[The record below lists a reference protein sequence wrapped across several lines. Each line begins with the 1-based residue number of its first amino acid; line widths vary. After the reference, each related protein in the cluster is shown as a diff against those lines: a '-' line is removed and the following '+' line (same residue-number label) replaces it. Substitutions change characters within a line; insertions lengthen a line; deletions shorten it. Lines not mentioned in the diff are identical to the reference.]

1 MLIIAHRGASGEF
14 PEGSQ
19 LAYEQALTQGA
30 DGFECDLRL
39 TKDNQIICYHDS
51 NTKRLSNIDLKI
63 ADTTY
68 AQLAQSI
75 SPYPFEQL
83 LKLAIANKK
92 DLVIEFKHPVPT
104 AGRVE
109 KLTHKLLKQY
119 KDEIKS
125 AGISITLIS
134 FSYFATL
141 RNMFASQGLYQ
152 SGLLI
157 NNKFYAKISPTKI
170 AAVDIKLLSK
180 NPDIAVRYKKRGIK
194 LYIWTVN
201 TESDLKLCEKLGAT
215 AVITDYPA
223 RTRKLL
229 GYP

>member
-14 PEGSQ
+14 SEGSQ
-19 LAYEQALTQGA
+19 LTYEQAIDQGV

-51 NTKRLSNIDLKI
+51 NTKRLSGIDLKI
-63 ADTTY
+63 ADTTF
-68 AQLAQSI
+68 AQLSQSI

-83 LKLAIANKK
+83 LKLALANKK

-109 KLTHKLLKQY
+109 KLTHSLLKQY

-125 AGISITLIS
+125 AGIQITLIS

-141 RNMFASQGLYQ
+141 SNIFMSRGLYQ
-152 SGLLI
+152 CGLI
-157 NNKFYAKISPTKI
+157 ISNKFYAKIIPTNI

-180 NPDIAVRYKKRGIK
+180 YPDIAVRYKKRGKK

-215 AVITDYPA
+215 AVITDFPK
-223 RTRKLL
+223 RIIESRK
-229 GYP
+229 

>member
-19 LAYEQALTQGA
+19 LAYEQAIDQGA

-63 ADTTY
+63 ADTSF

-83 LKLAIANKK
+83 LKLALANKK

-109 KLTHKLLKQY
+109 RLTHNLLKQY
-119 KDEIKS
+119 EDQIKS
-125 AGISITLIS
+125 SGIQITLIS

-141 RNMFASQGLYQ
+141 RNIFMSRGLYK

-157 NNKFYAKISPTKI
+157 NNKFYAKIMPTKI
-170 AAVDIKLLSK
+170 AAVDIVLLRK
-180 NPDIAVRYKKRGIK
+180 NPDIALRYKKRGIK

-201 TESDLKLCEKLGAT
+201 TESDLKLCEKLGAD
-215 AVITDYPA
+215 AVITDYPKFLS
-223 RTRKLL
+223 TKLR
-229 GYP
+229 

>member
-1 MLIIAHRGASGEF
+1 MLIIAHRGASGDF

-19 LAYEQALTQGA
+19 LAYEQAIDQGA

-51 NTKRLSNIDLKI
+51 NTKRLSGIDLEI
-63 ADTTY
+63 AKSSFD
-68 AQLAQSI
+68 QLNQGNSI
-75 SPYPFEQL
+75 YPFEQL
-83 LKLAIANKK
+83 LKLALENKK

-109 KLTHKLLKQY
+109 KLTHSLLKQY

-125 AGISITLIS
+125 AGIRITLIS

-141 RNMFASQGLYQ
+141 RNIFMSRGLYQ

-157 NNKFYAKISPTKI
+157 NNKFYAKIMPTKI

-180 NPDIAVRYKKRGIK
+180 YPEIAVRYKKRGKK

-201 TESDLKLCEKLGAT
+201 TESDLKLCEKLGAF